1 MPDLPTAFA
10 HLNARVASLEWAT
23 DAANGSLE
31 GLDWI
36 DANVDP
42 TLEGFQFEQSEEGKR
57 YRHRPLGYF
66 LPTIMSRM
74 ALQSQKNG
82 DPTILEAVI
91 YLYARVEW
99 LSATRKYFWSPS
111 SPVPGLLVLL
121 AEVYGIG
128 QELHRNDPHALS
140 RLIARVPSW
149 HKDSG
154 TALKAKELFTEIIGR
169 PLPIQANQS
178 VGSTELAE
186 EIFVARDWK
195 WWKAHKRSS
204 SKTKLRITSG
214 FLQFQSHK
222 AEEQFPMIR
231 EDVFIVWKIG
241 VSFPKDFLRLL
252 PIWACVRIML
262 KHEKE

>member
-1 MPDLPTAFA
+1 MADLPMPFA
-10 HLNARVASLEWAT
+10 NLNARVAALEWST

-31 GLDWI
+31 GLDWV

-42 TLEGFQFEQSEEGKR
+42 DLEGFQFEHTKDGKK

-66 LPTIMSRM
+66 LPTIMSRL

-82 DPTILEAVI
+82 DPTVLEALM

-111 SPVPGLLVLL
+111 SPVPQLLSLL

-140 RLIARVPSW
+140 RLVARVPSW

-154 TALKAKELFTEIIGR
+154 TALKARELYTDIIGR
-169 PLPIQANQS
+169 SLPIQAKQS
-178 VGSTELAE
+178 VDKTELE
-186 EIFVARDWK
+186 QEIFVTRDWK
-195 WWKAHKRSS
+195 WWKSHQRPN
-204 SKTKLRITSG
+204 SKTKLRVTSG
-214 FLQFQSHK
+214 FLQFQPK
-222 AEEQFPMIR
+222 EEQEQYPMIR
-231 EDVFIVWKIG
+231 EDVFIVWTIG

-252 PIWACVRIML
+252 PIWTCVRIML
-262 KHEKE
+262 KHKKE